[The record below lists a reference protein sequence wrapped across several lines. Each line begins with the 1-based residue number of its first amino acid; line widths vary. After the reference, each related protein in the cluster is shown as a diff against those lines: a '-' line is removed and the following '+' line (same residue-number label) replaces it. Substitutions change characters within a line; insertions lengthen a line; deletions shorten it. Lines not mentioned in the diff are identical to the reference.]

1 MAEYSWKEDWPDEE
15 KLKIFK
21 QMKSDGNTSIEALSE
36 SLYDYGFRSKNIDT
50 IQRVLDLSDDQ
61 AENTADDLNNYEQ
74 NDRAEAQE
82 LYDMGWRTRIDE
94 DGRLIATHPNLG
106 DDAELFYPV
115 REYLLELQ
123 KKNEEKTMQ
132 IVR

>member
-94 DGRLIATHPNLG
+94 DGRLIATHPDLG

>member
-21 QMKSDGNTSIEALSE
+21 QMKSDGNTSIEDLSE

-61 AENTADDLNNYEQ
+61 AEKTADDLNNYEQ

-82 LYDMGWRTRIDE
+82 LYDMGWLTRIDE
-94 DGRLIATHPNLG
+94 DGRLIATHPDLG

-123 KKNEEKTMQ
+123 
-132 IVR
+132 